1 MENSTQIQFIETY
14 GQEGPIGIIDV
25 DTAVQFP
32 INFAVGDI
40 KDPFA
45 KKGVKSY
52 KFSIVGSK
60 ETNQLLNHYYDINI
74 VDGTYNNNL
83 KQKVAILR
91 NGVIILDNAYMQ
103 LLSIKKQTHDVYSD
117 QEIVYDIEVGDD
129 VTSFFTEITNKYLDD
144 LDFKDMVHTYEASE
158 VIASYSNS
166 AIRDNVLLTGGY
178 KYVLPYTDLTK
189 YKLEE
194 CRPAISVYEYWN
206 RIHQNA
212 GYQWDWHGFDS
223 DQIRMDKLW
232 IPYNGEKPMSS
243 DRNINLVAAENSA
256 PLVFDNPLALG
267 WNIPAEDFIID
278 TDVQDLSGLYDSAT
292 GIYTSAI
299 YTGASGIDAT
309 FEIEYTFEY
318 DNPSASTAYLTR
330 IGGLI
335 APGSWELTGSVYFRN
350 ISFGVDSG
358 LAVFQNDLLESSLA
372 TPYTLAP
379 GLNTIGSGTIQ
390 TATIPITWLTFTQQI
405 KTKVKVNLLQS
416 DPLMNFRSSISSGTL
431 IDVKPYLTITS
442 IKMIIVP
449 RADAYGY
456 NSSVNLNDFVP
467 RKIKQS
473 DFIKSIV
480 NMYNLVIVPDAT
492 NDRKIIYKTRDDY
505 YDNGEEKDWT
515 DKISTDKG
523 SDISF
528 ISNTNAK
535 KITLSYK
542 PDTDV
547 VNKDYLA
554 ETKEVYGQQEYE
566 LQNENIKGLETK
578 EIIFSPTPIDNT
590 SFGTYAPM
598 WPGQEPKCNIRILI
612 DGGEQPTGLGG
623 TQTYDIVNYAY
634 GPSGSIVDEIT
645 GIDTYP
651 MLTHQDNPNTPM
663 FDINFG
669 LCDKYYHDFT
679 SVTNNNLYSMFW
691 RRTIGQVDNGK
702 LFTAYFYL
710 NEYDISILKLSDKIF
725 VKDTWYNIN
734 SLQYDP
740 NSFGPTKVVLM
751 TIDDQLAIDI
761 IKPRPTYPVLGTLT
775 LAVLS
780 EQIYNGL
787 NWNYG
792 DSSVV
797 IRGTNNVVV
806 SDIKNVLVVGNNRIV
821 EDSNTVYSEN
831 VVADNITLNG
841 KDLQEVFND
850 VLINATIN
858 IPSADV
864 LTLFTT
870 PYLLIDSPGAG
881 YYIQVL
887 TASCK
892 VDFNTTAYTVNTT
905 LNIYTD
911 TATRVQHSL
920 NNALN
925 ASLSRIGASAQQG
938 INAAAD
944 TQLISDKAVYL
955 QTQVG
960 NPLLGDSDIVIYLSY
975 KIIQE

>member
-117 QEIVYDIEVGDD
+117 QQVIYEIEVGDD
-129 VTSFFTEITNKYLDD
+129 VTSFFTKITNKYLDE
-144 LDFKDMVHTYEASE
+144 LDFQDMNHTYEATE
-158 VIASYSNS
+158 VIASFPNS

-178 KYVLPYTDLTK
+178 KYVLAWTDLSK
-189 YKLEE
+189 YQLEE

-212 GYQWDWHGFDS
+212 GYQWEWKNFDS

-232 IPYNGEKPMSS
+232 IPYNGDVPKIS
-243 DRNINLVAAENSA
+243 DQLVNLVAADNDNT
-256 PLVFDNPLALG
+256 LVFVTSGSDPRE
-267 WNIPAEDFIID
+267 IPRQSFIID
-278 TDVQDLSGLYDSAT
+278 NEIQDFANAYDPVT

-299 YTGASGIDAT
+299 YTGGSAFDVTFQIDY
-309 FEIEYTFEY
+309 ELSLN
-318 DNPSASTAYLTR
+318 NPTASTIYLTNPG
-330 IGGLI
+330 IGASTQNMRYRGSLDMFNNTAAAAGLPRSAFAASANTI
-335 APGSWELTGSVYFRN
+335 FLEEYFYTSV
-350 ISFGVDSG
+350 
-358 LAVFQNDLLESSLA
+358 AA
-372 TPYTLAP
+372 PYTLAS
-379 GLNTIGSGTIQ
+379 GNTIVASGTIQ
-390 TATIPITWLTFTQQI
+390 TATLPITNVLFNDDLVTRIALKRTDSGVEFMANPLAGPVVLVVPTLTLY
-405 KTKVKVNLLQS
+405 N
-416 DPLMNFRSSISSGTL
+416 
-431 IDVKPYLTITS
+431 

-449 RADAYGY
+449 RVDAYGY
-456 NSSVNLNDFVP
+456 NAEVIMNDFVP

-492 NDRKIIYKTRDDY
+492 NDRKIIYQTRDDY
-505 YDNGEEKDWT
+505 YDAGTEKDWT
-515 DKISTDKG
+515 DKIATDKG

-547 VNKDYLA
+547 VNKDYLD
-554 ETKEVYGQQEYE
+554 ETKEVYGQLEYE
-566 LQNENIKGLETK
+566 LQNENIKGLEMK

-598 WPGQEPKCNIRILI
+598 YSGMLPKCNIRILI
-612 DGGEQPTGLGG
+612 DGGEQPTGLAGAM
-623 TQTYDIVNYAY
+623 TYDIIDYNIGSLEY
-634 GPSGSIVDEIT
+634 GVF

-651 MLTHQDNPNTPM
+651 MLTHQDNPNTPL

-751 TIDDQLAIDI
+751 TIDDELAIDI
-761 IKPRPTYPVLGTLT
+761 IKPRPGLPLSGTLT
-775 LAVLS
+775 VAVLS
-780 EQIYNGL
+780 ELVYSGL

-797 IRGTNNVVV
+797 IRGTGNIVAG
-806 SDIKNVLVVGNNRIV
+806 DIKNVIVVGNNRIV
-821 EDSNTVYSEN
+821 ENSDTIYTEN
-831 VVADNITLNG
+831 LVAENITLNG
-841 KDLQEVFND
+841 TDLQELFKSVD
-850 VLINATIN
+850 TVQTTNATATTLTQFDIDDDTMIYLSGTAN
-858 IPSADV
+858 GYADDFSA
-864 LTLFTT
+864 
-870 PYLLIDSPGAG
+870 GAG
-881 YYIQVL
+881 AFYL
-887 TASCK
+887 
-892 VDFNTTAYTVNTT
+892 
-905 LNIYTD
+905 
-911 TATRVQHSL
+911 
-920 NNALN
+920 
-925 ASLSRIGASAQQG
+925 
-938 INAAAD
+938 
-944 TQLISDKAVYL
+944 AVFRKTGGVI
-955 QTQVG
+955 TQVG
-960 NPLLGDSDIVIYLSY
+960 ASTINLKEDFANPPVVAVNTDGTNIFVIVTGLMATTINWTNTYEYS
-975 KIIQE
+975 IG

>member
-1 MENSTQIQFIETY
+1 M
-14 GQEGPIGIIDV
+14 
-25 DTAVQFP
+25 
-32 INFAVGDI
+32 
-40 KDPFA
+40 
-45 KKGVKSY
+45 
-52 KFSIVGSK
+52 
-60 ETNQLLNHYYDINI
+60 
-74 VDGTYNNNL
+74 
-83 KQKVAILR
+83 
-91 NGVIILDNAYMQ
+91 
-103 LLSIKKQTHDVYSD
+103 
-117 QEIVYDIEVGDD
+117 
-129 VTSFFTEITNKYLDD
+129 
-144 LDFKDMVHTYEASE
+144 
-158 VIASYSNS
+158 
-166 AIRDNVLLTGGY
+166 
-178 KYVLPYTDLTK
+178 
-189 YKLEE
+189 
-194 CRPAISVYEYWN
+194 
-206 RIHQNA
+206 
-212 GYQWDWHGFDS
+212 
-223 DQIRMDKLW
+223 
-232 IPYNGEKPMSS
+232 
-243 DRNINLVAAENSA
+243 
-256 PLVFDNPLALG
+256 
-267 WNIPAEDFIID
+267 
-278 TDVQDLSGLYDSAT
+278 
-292 GIYTSAI
+292 
-299 YTGASGIDAT
+299 
-309 FEIEYTFEY
+309 
-318 DNPSASTAYLTR
+318 
-330 IGGLI
+330 
-335 APGSWELTGSVYFRN
+335 
-350 ISFGVDSG
+350 
-358 LAVFQNDLLESSLA
+358 
-372 TPYTLAP
+372 
-379 GLNTIGSGTIQ
+379 
-390 TATIPITWLTFTQQI
+390 
-405 KTKVKVNLLQS
+405 
-416 DPLMNFRSSISSGTL
+416 
-431 IDVKPYLTITS
+431 
-442 IKMIIVP
+442 
-449 RADAYGY
+449 
-456 NSSVNLNDFVP
+456 
-467 RKIKQS
+467 
-473 DFIKSIV
+473 
-480 NMYNLVIVPDAT
+480 
-492 NDRKIIYKTRDDY
+492 
-505 YDNGEEKDWT
+505 
-515 DKISTDKG
+515 
-523 SDISF
+523 
-528 ISNTNAK
+528 
-535 KITLSYK
+535 
-542 PDTDV
+542 
-547 VNKDYLA
+547 A

-566 LQNENIKGLETK
+566 LQNENIKGVETK

-651 MLTHQDNPNTPM
+651 MLTHQDNPNTPL

-831 VVADNITLNG
+831 VVADNIILNG
-841 KDLQEVFND
+841 KDLQDVFND

-858 IPSADV
+858 VPSADV
-864 LTLFTT
+864 LTLFTI

-911 TATRVQHSL
+911 TATRVQHVF

-925 ASLSRIGASAQQG
+925 ATLSRISVSAQQG
-938 INAAAD
+938 TNAAAD
-944 TQLISDKAVYL
+944 TQLISDKAIYL

>member
-14 GQEGPIGIIDV
+14 GQDGPIGIIDV

-32 INFAVGDI
+32 INFSVGDI

-129 VTSFFTEITNKYLDD
+129 VTSFFTKITNKYLDE
-144 LDFKDMVHTYEASE
+144 LDFQDMNHIYNATN
-158 VIASYSNS
+158 VIDSFPYS
-166 AIRDNVLLTGGY
+166 AVRDNIHGTGGY
-178 KYVLPYTDLTK
+178 KYVLAWTDLSK

-212 GYQWDWHGFDS
+212 GYQWEWNGFDS
-223 DQIRMDKLW
+223 DQIRMDKLY
-232 IPYNGEKPMSS
+232 IPYNGDKPKIS
-243 DRNINLVAAENSA
+243 DQLSYQVAAERTTTSTTSSTA
-256 PLVFDNPLALG
+256 AAGSVA
-267 WNIPAEDFIID
+267 NIPSVLQILNTE
-278 TDVQDLSGLYDSAT
+278 VLDLLGLYNPTT
-292 GIYTSAI
+292 GIYTANLNTG
-299 YTGASGIDAT
+299 TGAIDVT
-309 FEIEYTFEY
+309 FEITYSFQLNNT
-318 DNPSASTAYLTR
+318 SAGNAFISGSF
-330 IGGLI
+330 IGPLPTITYKPYVKIGPLG
-335 APGSWELTGSVYFRN
+335 AKAN
-350 ISFGVDSG
+350 FGIT
-358 LAVFQNDLLESSLA
+358 SLA
-372 TPYTLAP
+372 SVITGNLTP
-379 GLNTIGSGTIQ
+379 G
-390 TATIPITWLTFTQQI
+390 
-405 KTKVKVNLLQS
+405 VNI
-416 DPLMNFRSSISSGTL
+416 ISSGT
-431 IDVKPYLTITS
+431 VITS
-442 IKMIIVP
+442 TIPLSSIIIGTTIQPSIGLDVVLSTAITYRDTIIGGSPVVVNPSIVITDIKMIIIP
-449 RADAYGY
+449 RVDTYGFG
-456 NSSVNLNDFVP
+456 SLVNFKDFIP
-467 RKIKQS
+467 AKIKQS

-480 NMYNLVIVPDAT
+480 NMYNLVIVPDPT
-492 NDRKIIYKTRDDY
+492 NDRKIMYKTRDDY
-505 YDNGEEKDWT
+505 YDAGTEKDWT
-515 DKISTDKG
+515 DKIATDKG
-523 SDISF
+523 SEISF

-542 PDTDV
+542 PDSDV

-566 LQNENIKGLETK
+566 LQNENIKGVETK

-598 WPGQEPKCNIRILI
+598 YAGQFPKCNIRILL

-623 TQTYDIVNYAY
+623 AMTYDIIDYTIGTVET
-634 GPSGSIVDEIT
+634 GVT

-651 MLTHQDNPNTPM
+651 MLTHQDNPNTPL

-691 RRTIGQVDNGK
+691 RRTIGQVDKGK

-710 NEYDISILKLSDKIF
+710 NEFDISILKLNDKIF

-751 TIDDQLAIDI
+751 TIDDELAIDI
-761 IKPRPTYPVLGTLT
+761 IKPRPGWPILGTLT

-780 EQIYNGL
+780 EQIYRGL
-787 NWNYG
+787 NWNYA

-797 IRGTNNVVV
+797 IQGTGNVVTG
-806 SDIKNVLVVGNNRIV
+806 DIKNVLVVGNNRMV
-821 EDSNTVYSEN
+821 DSSNTVYSEN
-831 VVADNITLNG
+831 VVAENITLNG
-841 KDLQEVFND
+841 TNLQELFKSVDTVQTTNATATTLTQFDIEDDTMIYLSGTVNGYADDFSAGAGAFYLAVFRKTAG
-850 VLINATIN
+850 VITQVGTATIN
-858 IPSADV
+858 
-864 LTLFTT
+864 L
-870 PYLLIDSPGAG
+870 
-881 YYIQVL
+881 
-887 TASCK
+887 K
-892 VDFNTTAYTVNTT
+892 EDFANPPVVAVNTDGT
-905 LNIYTD
+905 NIFVIVTGLL
-911 TATRVQHSL
+911 ATT
-920 NNALN
+920 
-925 ASLSRIGASAQQG
+925 
-938 INAAAD
+938 INW
-944 TQLISDKAVYL
+944 TNSYEYS
-955 QTQVG
+955 VG
-960 NPLLGDSDIVIYLSY
+960 
-975 KIIQE
+975 

>member
-117 QEIVYDIEVGDD
+117 QQIIYDIEVGDD
-129 VTSFFTEITNKYLDD
+129 VTSFFTKITNKYLDE
-144 LDFKDMVHTYEASE
+144 LDFQDMNHTYEAAE
-158 VIASYSNS
+158 VIASFPNS
-166 AIRDNVLLTGGY
+166 AVRDNVLGTGGY
-178 KYVLPYTDLTK
+178 KYVLAWTDLSK
-189 YKLEE
+189 YQLEE

-212 GYQWDWHGFDS
+212 GYQWEWKDFDS

-232 IPYNGEKPMSS
+232 IPYNGDVPKIS
-243 DRNINLVAAENSA
+243 DQLVNLVAADNDNT
-256 PLVFDNPLALG
+256 LVFTSATPDILVQS
-267 WNIPAEDFIID
+267 FIID
-278 TDVQDLSGLYDSAT
+278 NEVQDLANLYDPVT

-299 YTGASGIDAT
+299 YTGGSSLDFT
-309 FEIEYTFEY
+309 FEVDYVVELN
-318 DNPSASTAYLTR
+318 NPTASTIYLTTPSGPPVTPLLWR
-330 IGGLI
+330 YLGRLGLFNTI
-335 APGSWELTGSVYFRN
+335 TSLYSN
-350 ISFGVDSG
+350 IVNFFDAA
-358 LAVFQNDLLESSLA
+358 LITSSA

-379 GLNTIGSGTIQ
+379 GYTTIGTGTTQ
-390 TATIPITWLTFTQQI
+390 TTTAPMTGISFGDTIETVVAMYRQTFLG
-405 KTKVKVNLLQS
+405 V
-416 DPLMNFRSSISSGTL
+416 DFRDALVGGAVVVVEPT
-431 IDVKPYLTITS
+431 LTITN

-449 RADAYGY
+449 RIDAYGY
-456 NSSVNLNDFVP
+456 NTGVNLNDFVP

-480 NMYNLVIVPDAT
+480 NMYNLVIVPDVI
-492 NDRKIIYKTRDDY
+492 NDRRIIYKTRDDY
-505 YDNGEEKDWT
+505 YDGGIEKDWT
-515 DKISTDKG
+515 DKIATDKG

-566 LQNENIKGLETK
+566 LQNENIKGLEMK

-590 SFGTYAPM
+590 PFGTYAPM
-598 WPGQEPKCNIRILI
+598 YAGKFPKCNIRILL
-612 DGGEQPTGLGG
+612 DGGEQPTGLAGAM
-623 TQTYDIVNYAY
+623 TYDIIDYTVGTVEY
-634 GPSGSIVDEIT
+634 GVFGV
-645 GIDTYP
+645 DTYP
-651 MLTHQDNPNTPM
+651 MLTHQDNPNTPL

-691 RRTIGQVDNGK
+691 RRTIGQVDKGK

-751 TIDDQLAIDI
+751 TIDDELAIDI
-761 IKPRPTYPVLGTLT
+761 IKPRPGLPLSGTVT
-775 LAVLS
+775 VAVLS
-780 EQIYNGL
+780 DLIYSGL
-787 NWNYG
+787 NWNYA

-797 IRGTNNVVV
+797 IQGTGNIVTG
-806 SDIKNVLVVGNNRIV
+806 DIKNVLAVGNNRMV
-821 EDSNTVYSEN
+821 DSSNTVYSEN

-841 KDLQEVFND
+841 TDLQEIFND

-864 LTLFTT
+864 LTLFTI

-938 INAAAD
+938 INGPAD
-944 TQLISDKAVYL
+944 TQLISDKAIYL

>member
-1 MENSTQIQFIETY
+1 
-14 GQEGPIGIIDV
+14 
-25 DTAVQFP
+25 
-32 INFAVGDI
+32 
-40 KDPFA
+40 
-45 KKGVKSY
+45 
-52 KFSIVGSK
+52 
-60 ETNQLLNHYYDINI
+60 
-74 VDGTYNNNL
+74 
-83 KQKVAILR
+83 
-91 NGVIILDNAYMQ
+91 
-103 LLSIKKQTHDVYSD
+103 
-117 QEIVYDIEVGDD
+117 
-129 VTSFFTEITNKYLDD
+129 
-144 LDFKDMVHTYEASE
+144 
-158 VIASYSNS
+158 
-166 AIRDNVLLTGGY
+166 
-178 KYVLPYTDLTK
+178 
-189 YKLEE
+189 
-194 CRPAISVYEYWN
+194 
-206 RIHQNA
+206 
-212 GYQWDWHGFDS
+212 
-223 DQIRMDKLW
+223 
-232 IPYNGEKPMSS
+232 
-243 DRNINLVAAENSA
+243 
-256 PLVFDNPLALG
+256 
-267 WNIPAEDFIID
+267 
-278 TDVQDLSGLYDSAT
+278 
-292 GIYTSAI
+292 
-299 YTGASGIDAT
+299 
-309 FEIEYTFEY
+309 
-318 DNPSASTAYLTR
+318 
-330 IGGLI
+330 
-335 APGSWELTGSVYFRN
+335 
-350 ISFGVDSG
+350 
-358 LAVFQNDLLESSLA
+358 
-372 TPYTLAP
+372 
-379 GLNTIGSGTIQ
+379 
-390 TATIPITWLTFTQQI
+390 
-405 KTKVKVNLLQS
+405 VNLLQS
-416 DPLMNFRSSISSGTL
+416 DPLLNFRSSISSGTL

>member
-14 GQEGPIGIIDV
+14 GQDGPIGIIDV

-32 INFAVGDI
+32 INFSVGDI

-129 VTSFFTEITNKYLDD
+129 VTSFFTKITNKYLDE
-144 LDFKDMVHTYEASE
+144 LDFQDMNHIYNATN
-158 VIASYSNS
+158 VIDSFPYS
-166 AIRDNVLLTGGY
+166 AVRDNVLGTGGY
-178 KYVLPYTDLTK
+178 KYVLAWTDLSK

-212 GYQWDWHGFDS
+212 GYQWEWNGFDS
-223 DQIRMDKLW
+223 DQIRMDKLY
-232 IPYNGEKPMSS
+232 IPYNGDKPKIS
-243 DRNINLVAAENSA
+243 DQLSYQVAAERTTTSTTSSTA
-256 PLVFDNPLALG
+256 AAGTVA
-267 WNIPAEDFIID
+267 NIPSVLQILNTE
-278 TDVQDLSGLYDSAT
+278 VLDLLGLYNPTT
-292 GIYTSAI
+292 GIYTANLNTG
-299 YTGASGIDAT
+299 TGAIDVT
-309 FEIEYTFEY
+309 FEITYSFQLNNT
-318 DNPSASTAYLTR
+318 SAGNAFISGSFIGPLPTITYKPYVKIGPLGAKANFGITSLASV
-330 IGGLI
+330 IGGNLT
-335 APGSWELTGSVYFRN
+335 PG
-350 ISFGVDSG
+350 
-358 LAVFQNDLLESSLA
+358 
-372 TPYTLAP
+372 
-379 GLNTIGSGTIQ
+379 
-390 TATIPITWLTFTQQI
+390 
-405 KTKVKVNLLQS
+405 VNV
-416 DPLMNFRSSISSGTL
+416 ISSGT
-431 IDVKPYLTITS
+431 VITS
-442 IKMIIVP
+442 TIPLSSIIIGTTIQPSIGLDVVLSTAITYRDTIIGGSPVVVNPSIVITDIKMIIIP
-449 RADAYGY
+449 RVDTYGFG
-456 NSSVNLNDFVP
+456 SLVNFKDFIP
-467 RKIKQS
+467 AKIKQS

-480 NMYNLVIVPDAT
+480 NMYNLVIVPDPT
-492 NDRKIIYKTRDDY
+492 NDRKIMYKTRDDY
-505 YDNGEEKDWT
+505 YDAGTEKDWT
-515 DKISTDKG
+515 DKIATDKG
-523 SDISF
+523 SEISF

-542 PDTDV
+542 PDSDV

-566 LQNENIKGLETK
+566 LQNENIKGVETK

-598 WPGQEPKCNIRILI
+598 YAGQFPKCNIRILL

-623 TQTYDIVNYAY
+623 AMTYDIIDYTIGTVET
-634 GPSGSIVDEIT
+634 GVT

-651 MLTHQDNPNTPM
+651 MLTHQDNPNTPL

-710 NEYDISILKLSDKIF
+710 NEFDISILKLNDKIF

-751 TIDDQLAIDI
+751 TIDDELAIDI
-761 IKPRPTYPVLGTLT
+761 IKPRPGWPILGTLT

-780 EQIYNGL
+780 EQIYRGL
-787 NWNYG
+787 NWNYA

-797 IRGTNNVVV
+797 IQGTGNVVV
-806 SDIKNVLVVGNNRIV
+806 GDIKNVLVVGNNRMV
-821 EDSNTVYSEN
+821 DSSNTIYTEN
-831 VVADNITLNG
+831 LVADNITLNG
-841 KDLQEVFND
+841 TDIQELFKSVDTVQTTNATATTLTQFDIEDDTMIYLSGTVNGYADDFSAGAGAFYLAVFRKTAG
-850 VLINATIN
+850 VITQIGTATIN
-858 IPSADV
+858 
-864 LTLFTT
+864 L
-870 PYLLIDSPGAG
+870 
-881 YYIQVL
+881 
-887 TASCK
+887 K
-892 VDFNTTAYTVNTT
+892 EDFANPPVVAV
-905 LNIYTD
+905 YTD
-911 TATRVQHSL
+911 GTNIFVDVTGLLATTINWTNSYEY
-920 NNALN
+920 
-925 ASLSRIGASAQQG
+925 SIG
-938 INAAAD
+938 
-944 TQLISDKAVYL
+944 
-955 QTQVG
+955 
-960 NPLLGDSDIVIYLSY
+960 
-975 KIIQE
+975 

>member
-1 MENSTQIQFIETY
+1 MENSTQIQFIQTY
-14 GQEGPIGIIDV
+14 GQDGPIGIIDV

-117 QEIVYDIEVGDD
+117 QQIIYDIEVGDD
-129 VTSFFTEITNKYLDD
+129 VTSFFTKITNKYLDE
-144 LDFKDMVHTYEASE
+144 LDFQDMTHTYEAAE
-158 VIASYSNS
+158 VIASFPNS

-178 KYVLPYTDLTK
+178 KYVLAWTPLAK
-189 YKLEE
+189 YQLEE

-212 GYQWDWHGFDS
+212 GYQWEWKNFDS

-232 IPYNGEKPMSS
+232 IPYNGDSPKLS
-243 DRNINLVAAENSA
+243 NQNLNLVAATNSA
-256 PLVFDNPLALG
+256 PFSLTGPSPFPSISKTVFVMDV
-267 WNIPAEDFIID
+267 E
-278 TDVQDLSGLYDSAT
+278 VQDLSGLYDPVT
-292 GIYTSAI
+292 GIYTSNI
-299 YTGASGIDAT
+299 YTGASALDFT
-309 FEIEYTFEY
+309 FEVEYELQL
-318 DNPSASTAYLTR
+318 DNPSAGTAYLTTPS
-330 IGGLI
+330 GLPTSI
-335 APGSWELTGSVYFRN
+335 ESWEFQGECDLKIPATGSANARWMKET
-350 ISFGVDSG
+350 I
-358 LAVFQNDLLESSLA
+358 ETSLS
-372 TPYTLAP
+372 TPYTLP
-379 GLNTIGSGTIQ
+379 VGLTTIATGTTQ
-390 TATIPITWLTFTQQI
+390 TATVPFIGLTFGINIQTRI
-405 KTKVKVNLLQS
+405 GLDLNTSASVLT
-416 DPLMNFRSSISSGTL
+416 FRDAASGGTL
-431 IDVKPYLTITS
+431 SGVTSQINITS

-449 RADAYGY
+449 RVDAYGY
-456 NSSVNLNDFVP
+456 NTQVLMNDFVP

-492 NDRKIIYKTRDDY
+492 NDRRIIYKTRDDY
-505 YDNGEEKDWT
+505 YDGGTEKDWT
-515 DKISTDKG
+515 DKIATDKG

-566 LQNENIKGLETK
+566 LQNENIKGLEMK

-598 WPGQEPKCNIRILI
+598 YAGKFPKCNIRILI
-612 DGGEQPTGLGG
+612 DGGEQPTGLAGAM
-623 TQTYDIVNYAY
+623 TYDIIDYTVVTVET
-634 GPSGSIVDEIT
+634 GIF

-651 MLTHQDNPNTPM
+651 MLTHQDNPNTPL

-710 NEYDISILKLSDKIF
+710 NEYDISILKLNDKIF

-751 TIDDQLAIDI
+751 TIDDELAIDI
-761 IKPRPTYPVLGTLT
+761 IKPRPGLPLLGTLT
-775 LAVLS
+775 LATLS
-780 EQIYNGL
+780 EQIYSGL
-787 NWNYG
+787 NWNYA

-797 IRGTNNVVV
+797 IQGTGNVVTG
-806 SDIKNVLVVGNNRIV
+806 DIKNVLVVGNNRMV
-821 EDSNTVYSEN
+821 DNSNTVYSEN

-850 VLINATIN
+850 VLIDATIS

-881 YYIQVL
+881 YFIQVL

-925 ASLSRIGASAQQG
+925 ASLSRIGVSAQQV
-938 INAAAD
+938 INGTAD

-955 QTQVG
+955 KAPVG
-960 NPLLGDSDIVIYLSY
+960 NPLTGDSDIVIYLSY

>member
-1 MENSTQIQFIETY
+1 MENSTQIQFIQTY
-14 GQEGPIGIIDV
+14 GQDGPIGIIDV

-60 ETNQLLNHYYDINI
+60 KTNQLLNHYYDINI

-117 QEIVYDIEVGDD
+117 QQIIYDIEVGDD
-129 VTSFFTEITNKYLDD
+129 VTSFFTKITNKYLDE
-144 LDFKDMVHTYEASE
+144 LDFQDMTHTYEAAE
-158 VIASYSNS
+158 VIASFPNS
-166 AIRDNVLLTGGY
+166 AVRDNVLLTGGY
-178 KYVLPYTDLTK
+178 KYCLAWTPLAK
-189 YKLEE
+189 YQLEE
-194 CRPAISVYEYWN
+194 CRPAISAYEYWN

-212 GYQWDWHGFDS
+212 GYQWEWKNFDS

-232 IPYNGEKPMSS
+232 IPYNGDKPKIS
-243 DRNINLVAAENSA
+243 DQNLNLVAATNSA
-256 PLVFDNPLALG
+256 PFSLTGPSPFPSISKTVFVMDV
-267 WNIPAEDFIID
+267 E
-278 TDVQDLSGLYDSAT
+278 VQDLSGLYDPVT
-292 GIYTSAI
+292 GIYTSNI
-299 YTGASGIDAT
+299 YTGASALDFT
-309 FEIEYTFEY
+309 FEVEYELQL
-318 DNPSASTAYLTR
+318 DNPSAGTAYLTTPS
-330 IGGLI
+330 GLPTSI
-335 APGSWELTGSVYFRN
+335 ESWEFQGECDLKIPATGSANARWMKET
-350 ISFGVDSG
+350 I
-358 LAVFQNDLLESSLA
+358 ETSLS
-372 TPYTLAP
+372 TPYTLP
-379 GLNTIGSGTIQ
+379 VGLTTIATGTTQ
-390 TATIPITWLTFTQQI
+390 TATVPFTGLTFGINIQTRI
-405 KTKVKVNLLQS
+405 GLDLNTSASVLT
-416 DPLMNFRSSISSGTL
+416 FRDAASGGTL
-431 IDVKPYLTITS
+431 SGVTSQINITS

-449 RADAYGY
+449 RVDAYGY
-456 NSSVNLNDFVP
+456 NTQVLMNDFVP

-492 NDRKIIYKTRDDY
+492 NDRRIIYKTRDDY
-505 YDNGEEKDWT
+505 YDGGIEKDWT
-515 DKISTDKG
+515 NKIATDKG

-566 LQNENIKGLETK
+566 LQNENIKGLEMK

-598 WPGQEPKCNIRILI
+598 WSGQLPKCNIRILI
-612 DGGEQPTGLGG
+612 DGGEQPTGLAGAM
-623 TQTYDIVNYAY
+623 TYDIIDYTV
-634 GPSGSIVDEIT
+634 GTVETGIF

-651 MLTHQDNPNTPM
+651 MLTHQDNPNTPL

-751 TIDDQLAIDI
+751 TIDDELAIDI
-761 IKPRPTYPVLGTLT
+761 IKPRPGFPLLGTLT
-775 LAVLS
+775 LATLS
-780 EQIYNGL
+780 EQIYSGL
-787 NWNYG
+787 NWNYA

-797 IRGTNNVVV
+797 IQGTGNVVTG
-806 SDIKNVLVVGNNRIV
+806 DIKNVLVVGNNRIV
-821 EDSNTVYSEN
+821 GESNTVYSEN
-831 VVADNITLNG
+831 VVADNVTLNG
-841 KDLQEVFND
+841 KDLQEMLKSVD
-850 VLINATIN
+850 TVQTTNAT
-858 IPSADV
+858 A
-864 LTLFTT
+864 
-870 PYLLIDSPGAG
+870 
-881 YYIQVL
+881 
-887 TASCK
+887 
-892 VDFNTTAYTVNTT
+892 TT
-905 LNIYTD
+905 LTQFDIDDD
-911 TATRVQHSL
+911 TM
-920 NNALN
+920 
-925 ASLSRIGASAQQG
+925 
-938 INAAAD
+938 
-944 TQLISDKAVYL
+944 
-955 QTQVG
+955 
-960 NPLLGDSDIVIYLSY
+960 IYLSGTVNGY
-975 KIIQE
+975 ADDFSAGAGAFYLAVFRKTAGVITQIGTSTINLKEDFANPPVVAVNTDGTNIFVIVTGLLTTTINWTNTYEFSIG

>member
-25 DTAVQFP
+25 DTDVQFP

-117 QEIVYDIEVGDD
+117 QEIIYDIEVGDD

-212 GYQWDWHGFDS
+212 GYQWEWKNFDS
-223 DQIRMDKLW
+223 DKIRMDKLW

-267 WNIPAEDFIID
+267 WNIPSEDFIID
-278 TDVQDLSGLYDSAT
+278 TDVQDLSGVYDSAT

-318 DNPSASTAYLTR
+318 DNPSASTAYLTS

-335 APGSWELTGSVYFRN
+335 APCSWELTGSVYFRN

-358 LAVFQNDLLESSLA
+358 VAVFQNDLLESSLA

-379 GLNTIGSGTIQ
+379 GLNTVGSGTIQ

-405 KTKVKVNLLQS
+405 KTKIKVDLLKS
-416 DPLMNFRSSISSGTL
+416 NPLINFRSSISSGTL

-473 DFIKSIV
+473 DFIKSIA

-492 NDRKIIYKTRDDY
+492 NDRRIIYKTRDDY
-505 YDNGEEKDWT
+505 YDGGTEKDWT
-515 DKISTDKG
+515 DKIATDKG
-523 SDISF
+523 SEISF

-598 WPGQEPKCNIRILI
+598 WPGQEPKCNIRILL

-740 NSFGPTKVVLM
+740 NSFGATKVVLM
-751 TIDDQLAIDI
+751 TIDDELAIDI

-806 SDIKNVLVVGNNRIV
+806 SDIKNVLVVGNNRMV
-821 EDSNTVYSEN
+821 DSSNTIYTEN
-831 VVADNITLNG
+831 LVADNITLNG
-841 KDLQEVFND
+841 TDLQELFKSVD
-850 VLINATIN
+850 TVQTTNATATTLTQFDIEDDTMIYLSGTAN
-858 IPSADV
+858 GYADDFSA
-864 LTLFTT
+864 
-870 PYLLIDSPGAG
+870 GAG
-881 YYIQVL
+881 AFYL
-887 TASCK
+887 
-892 VDFNTTAYTVNTT
+892 
-905 LNIYTD
+905 
-911 TATRVQHSL
+911 
-920 NNALN
+920 
-925 ASLSRIGASAQQG
+925 
-938 INAAAD
+938 
-944 TQLISDKAVYL
+944 AVFRKTGGVI
-955 QTQVG
+955 TQVG
-960 NPLLGDSDIVIYLSY
+960 ASTINLKEDFANPPVVAVNTDGTNIFVIVTGLMATTINWTNTYEYS
-975 KIIQE
+975 IG

>member
-1 MENSTQIQFIETY
+1 MENSTQIQFIQTY

-129 VTSFFTEITNKYLDD
+129 VTSFFTKITNKYLDE
-144 LDFKDMVHTYEASE
+144 LDFQDMNHTYNATN
-158 VIASYSNS
+158 VIDSFPYS
-166 AIRDNVLLTGGY
+166 AVRDNVLGTGGY
-178 KYVLPYTDLTK
+178 KYVLPWIDLTK

-212 GYQWDWHGFDS
+212 GYQWEWKDFDS

-232 IPYNGEKPMSS
+232 IPYNGDKPKIS
-243 DRNINLVAAENSA
+243 DQLSYQVAAERTTTSTMTSTA
-256 PLVFDNPLALG
+256 AAGTVA
-267 WNIPAEDFIID
+267 NIPSVPQILNTE
-278 TDVQDLSGLYDSAT
+278 VLDLLGLYNPTT
-292 GIYTSAI
+292 GIYTANLNTGTGAIDVTFEVTYSVRLNNTSAGNAFISGSFIGSLPTITYKPYVKIGPLGAKANFGITSLASAI
-299 YTGASGIDAT
+299 AGNLTPGVNVIASGTVITSTIPLSSIIIGTTIQPSIGLDVVLNKPLT
-309 FEIEYTFEY
+309 YRDTIVGGSPVVV
-318 DNPSASTAYLTR
+318 NPS
-330 IGGLI
+330 
-335 APGSWELTGSVYFRN
+335 V
-350 ISFGVDSG
+350 V
-358 LAVFQNDLLESSLA
+358 
-372 TPYTLAP
+372 
-379 GLNTIGSGTIQ
+379 
-390 TATIPITWLTFTQQI
+390 IT
-405 KTKVKVNLLQS
+405 
-416 DPLMNFRSSISSGTL
+416 D
-431 IDVKPYLTITS
+431 
-442 IKMIIVP
+442 IKMIIIP
-449 RADAYGY
+449 RVDTYGFGGL
-456 NSSVNLNDFVP
+456 VNFKDFIP
-467 RKIKQS
+467 AKIKQS

-480 NMYNLVIVPDAT
+480 NMYNLVIVPDAI
-492 NDRKIIYKTRDDY
+492 NDRRIIYKTRDDY
-505 YDNGEEKDWT
+505 YDGGEEKDWT
-515 DKISTDKG
+515 DKIATDKG

-547 VNKDYLA
+547 VNKDYLL
-554 ETKEVYGQQEYE
+554 ETKEVYGQLEYE

-590 SFGTYAPM
+590 PFGTYAPM
-598 WPGQEPKCNIRILI
+598 WPGQFPKCNIRILL
-612 DGGEQPTGLGG
+612 DGGEQPTGLAGAM
-623 TQTYDIVNYAY
+623 TYDIIDYTVGTVEY
-634 GPSGSIVDEIT
+634 GVFGV
-645 GIDTYP
+645 DTYP
-651 MLTHQDNPNTPM
+651 MLTHQDNPNTPL

-710 NEYDISILKLSDKIF
+710 NEFDISILKLSDKIF

-751 TIDDQLAIDI
+751 TIDDELAIDI
-761 IKPRPTYPVLGTLT
+761 IKPRPGLPLSGTVT
-775 LAVLS
+775 VAVLS
-780 EQIYNGL
+780 DLIYSGL
-787 NWNYG
+787 NWNYA

-797 IRGTNNVVV
+797 IQGTGNVVV
-806 SDIKNVLVVGNNRIV
+806 GDIKNVLAVGNNRMV
-821 EDSNTVYSEN
+821 DSSNTIYTEN
-831 VVADNITLNG
+831 LVADNITLNG
-841 KDLQEVFND
+841 TDIQELFKSVD
-850 VLINATIN
+850 TVQTTNATATTLTQFDIEDDTMIYLSGTAN
-858 IPSADV
+858 GYADDFSA
-864 LTLFTT
+864 
-870 PYLLIDSPGAG
+870 GAG
-881 YYIQVL
+881 AFYL
-887 TASCK
+887 
-892 VDFNTTAYTVNTT
+892 
-905 LNIYTD
+905 
-911 TATRVQHSL
+911 
-920 NNALN
+920 
-925 ASLSRIGASAQQG
+925 
-938 INAAAD
+938 
-944 TQLISDKAVYL
+944 AVFRKTGGVI
-955 QTQVG
+955 TQVG
-960 NPLLGDSDIVIYLSY
+960 ASTINLKEDFANPPVVAVNTDGTNIFVTVTGLMATTINWTNTYEYSIG
-975 KIIQE
+975 